1 MWRTQEEQDMN
12 KVNRIYFTDS
22 PYPNGHGIKEFKWSG
37 RIDEDGQLWFDF
49 HLVSE
54 DYDVDDHH
62 LSSVDEEEEAVS
74 NWHSKVVWDNYQ
86 ACTLSSTY
94 WGDNQGILL
103 DTTNAP
109 FRFQE
114 LIDNGLVADTLPL
127 QDEDD
132 YDNLAFSVYVLGH
145 DSCAGHRFVFS
156 KTTDGMDLE
165 WSGKIAL
172 TYAGEDEFNHDFKI
186 VVQNVIFDGFHYPK
200 EWSQEEALE
209 AFSSKIASLEAYEFV
224 DMNPK
229 SFQRNYKLVP
239 KKL

>member
-1 MWRTQEEQDMN
+1 MN
-12 KVNRIYFTDS
+12 KENRIYFTGS
-22 PYPNGHGIKEFKWSG
+22 PYPNGHLIKEFKWSG
-37 RIDEDGQLWFDF
+37 RIDNDDQLWFDF
-49 HLVSE
+49 HLKTE
-54 DYDVDDHH
+54 DYDTDNNH
-62 LSSVDEEEEAVS
+62 LPSADEETAS
-74 NWHSKVVWDNYQ
+74 NWHSKVVWNNYNS
-86 ACTLSSTY
+86 CILSSTY
-94 WGDNQGILL
+94 WGDHQGILL
-103 DTTNAP
+103 DTTNVP
-109 FRFQE
+109 FSFQE
-114 LIDNGLVADTLPL
+114 LISKGLVADKLPL
-127 QDEDD
+127 EDDD
-132 YDNLAFSVYVLGH
+132 YDNLAFSIYLLGH

-172 TYAGEDEFNHDFKI
+172 TYAGENEFNHDFKI

-209 AFSSKIASLEAYEFV
+209 AFDNKIASLESYEFV